1 MLHSS
6 DTSGYLDQLCPRE
19 LELELLRLRA
29 AAEAARLDA
38 RAAEVELLLRQSAR
52 RQTAAATQ
60 QLAGQTSWPLPTAA
74 TAQPAHTVQHTQA
87 ATLVAPV
94 NSPSAPA
101 NGPVLV
107 SWQTMLAALQQAEGV
122 EHAAAASS
130 FTPASVVDAA
140 TELTPTEFTPVTNT
154 ANQIEL
160 AEVEPA
166 ELESNELGGAGWSQL
181 QIVSSEISGLVDE
194 PTRVPTSWQADA
206 VDKLA
211 ADDPVAAKS
220 SPRRRRAAWLLS
232 TVVHAML
239 LFLLAM
245 ITISIES
252 PKDQVALSAAAT
264 QPTEEPIAEI
274 QLEQA
279 QQPAAAEPA
288 NVPEMVEPT
297 LDAVG
302 EIVSTSFD
310 ITQPAVIS
318 PSGPA
323 ATDLGD
329 LLSSPAGGQ
338 PSDMASQFFGLSGGG
353 NHFVYLVD
361 NSGSMDQI
369 ARDGFDVARREL
381 LRAVDQLT
389 AEQRFYVIFFG
400 EQTLRMRMDD
410 PTSSPSRSVYATQAN
425 KAALR
430 RWAMTIEMQPGK
442 WPEEALEFA
451 FELRPDSIF
460 LLTDGQ
466 MSQRVVPLI
475 REGNIVETLLDG
487 PKPRSRIHTIGFH
500 NREGEAQLQAI
511 AKANGGSY
519 RFVPPTDTF
528 QR

>member
-1 MLHSS
+1 
-6 DTSGYLDQLCPRE
+6 
-19 LELELLRLRA
+19 
-29 AAEAARLDA
+29 
-38 RAAEVELLLRQSAR
+38 
-52 RQTAAATQ
+52 
-60 QLAGQTSWPLPTAA
+60 
-74 TAQPAHTVQHTQA
+74 
-87 ATLVAPV
+87 
-94 NSPSAPA
+94 
-101 NGPVLV
+101 
-107 SWQTMLAALQQAEGV
+107 
-122 EHAAAASS
+122 
-130 FTPASVVDAA
+130 
-140 TELTPTEFTPVTNT
+140 
-154 ANQIEL
+154 
-160 AEVEPA
+160 
-166 ELESNELGGAGWSQL
+166 
-181 QIVSSEISGLVDE
+181 
-194 PTRVPTSWQADA
+194 
-206 VDKLA
+206 
-211 ADDPVAAKS
+211 
-220 SPRRRRAAWLLS
+220 
-232 TVVHAML
+232 
-239 LFLLAM
+239 
-245 ITISIES
+245 
-252 PKDQVALSAAAT
+252 
-264 QPTEEPIAEI
+264 
-274 QLEQA
+274 
-279 QQPAAAEPA
+279 
-288 NVPEMVEPT
+288 MVEPT

-400 EQTLRMRMDD
+400 EQTLRMRLDD
-410 PTSSPSRSVYATQAN
+410 PTSSPSRSVYATEAN

-442 WPEEALEFA
+442 WPEEALQFA

-466 MSQRVVPLI
+466 MSQRVMPLI

-487 PKPRSRIHTIGFH
+487 PKPRSRIHTLGFH

-511 AKANGGSY
+511 AKENGGSY
-519 RFVPPTDTF
+519 RFVPPTNTF

>member
-1 MLHSS
+1 MLDSS
-6 DTSGYLDQLCPRE
+6 DASGHTDQLCPRE

-38 RAAEVELLLRQSAR
+38 RAAEVELLLRQAAR
-52 RQTAAATQ
+52 GQTAAVAPAAKAQ
-60 QLAGQTSWPLPTAA
+60 QLAGQTSWPLSTV
-74 TAQPAHTVQHTQA
+74 PAVNSSPS
-87 ATLVAPV
+87 PV
-94 NSPSAPA
+94 N
-101 NGPVLV
+101 GPFPV
-107 SWQTMLAALQQAEGV
+107 SWQTMLAAVRQAEGV
-122 EHAAAASS
+122 EPSGTASR
-130 FTPASVVDAA
+130 FASPSVPD
-140 TELTPTEFTPVTNT
+140 TPTEFISTEFAPVTAAA
-154 ANQIEL
+154 ANQLEL
-160 AEVEPA
+160 ATVEQTELGPVELGPV
-166 ELESNELGGAGWSQL
+166 ELESNGPGGAGGASL
-181 QIVSSEISGLVDE
+181 QIVSSKISGLADE
-194 PTRVPTSWQADA
+194 PAMVSTGWEAEA
-206 VDKLA
+206 AGEAEA
-211 ADDPVAAKS
+211 ADKS

-232 TVVHAML
+232 AVVHAML

-252 PKDQVALSAAAT
+252 PKDQVALSAAVS
-264 QPTEEPIAEI
+264 QPNEEPIAEI
-274 QLEQA
+274 ELEQA

-288 NVPEMVEPT
+288 NVPELVEPT

-329 LLSSPAGGQ
+329 LFSSPAGGQ
-338 PSDMASQFFGLSGGG
+338 ASDMTSQFFGLSGGG

-400 EQTLRMRMDD
+400 EQTLRMRLDD
-410 PTSSPSRSVYATQAN
+410 PTSSPSRSVYATEAN

-500 NREGEAQLQAI
+500 NREGEAQLRAI
-511 AKANGGSY
+511 AKENGGSY
-519 RFVPPTDTF
+519 RFVAPTSTF